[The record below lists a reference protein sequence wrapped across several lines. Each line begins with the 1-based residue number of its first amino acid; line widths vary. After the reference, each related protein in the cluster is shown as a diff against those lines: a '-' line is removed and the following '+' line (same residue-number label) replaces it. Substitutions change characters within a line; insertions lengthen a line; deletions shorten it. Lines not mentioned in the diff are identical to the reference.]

1 MLKLSTK
8 GRYGVRLMFDLALH
22 NGQGPVPLRD
32 IARRQGISEKYLWHL
47 IPPLR
52 DAGMIRSSRGV
63 RGGYVLAH
71 PPSQITLKDILSVLE
86 GRICLVDCVVDPS
99 FCPRSRD
106 CIPKDIWSDVSQ
118 TISRAFDS
126 FTLEKMIEKQK
137 ANSKALSYAI

>member
-32 IARRQGISEKYLWHL
+32 IAKRQAISEKYLWHL

-71 PPSQITLKDILSVLE
+71 PPSQITLKDILDVLE
-86 GRICLVDCVVDPS
+86 GRICLVDCVTNPS
-99 FCPRSRD
+99 LCPRSRD
-106 CIPKDIWSDVSQ
+106 CIPKDIWRDVSQ
-118 TISRAFDS
+118 TISRTLDS
-126 FTLEKMIEKQK
+126 FTLERMIERQRSVQE
-137 ANSKALSYAI
+137 AINYAI